1 MAEEDEKRMRE
12 RRMDTDMS
20 EEEKTGEVWE
30 KTDKVTTSSENLPTF
45 AGEIKVNEKW
55 EGRGAN
61 VIGDKQSG
69 GYSWTKGGTSAE
81 EISRKMR
88 RE

>member
-1 MAEEDEKRMRE
+1 
-12 RRMDTDMS
+12 MDTDIS

-30 KTDKVTTSSENLPTF
+30 KTDKVTTSSEFDLPTF
-45 AGEIKVNEKW
+45 AGEKRVNEKW

-69 GYSWTKGGTSAE
+69 GYSWTKGGISSE
-81 EISRKMR
+81 EIAR
-88 RE
+88 RTKNR